1 MQVVH
6 EESVRGTGGHC
17 NLYIGESSYQ
27 PREPVTVMKWLD
39 KNGHRTRPGAEVA
52 SRHFLQQINFAMRH
66 GFVSPAD
73 VLREVA
79 DVVK

>member
-6 EESVRGTGGHC
+6 VEPVKGTKGHC
-17 NLYIGESSYQ
+17 NLYIAESSYK
-27 PREPVTVMKWLD
+27 PHEPVTVMKWRD
-39 KNGHRTRPGAEVA
+39 INGNRTRPGAEVNA
-52 SRHFLQQINFAMRH
+52 EHFLQQINFCLRH

-79 DVVK
+79 DTL